1 MALENEGLSTWGWRQ
16 NSLISIKDGEYV
28 FNPEFYVYK
37 HFSHFVKRGAVMLKT
52 KGGFCSNATVFEN
65 PDGSRAAVIVNP
77 FFNEKILTVNQKNYI
92 LKPRS
97 FNTIIL

>member
-1 MALENEGLSTWGWRQ
+1 MALENEGLSSWGWYQ
-16 NSLISIKDGEYV
+16 NLLISVKNGEYV
-28 FNPEFYVYK
+28 FNPEFYLYK

-52 KGGFCSNATVFEN
+52 TGEFSSNTTVFEN
-65 PDGSRAAVIVNP
+65 PDGSRIAIVMNP
-77 FFNEKILTVNQKNYI
+77 FSEEKILTIECNNYV